1 MAPFLRMLEV
11 QGLSLGD
18 AEAGGFDG
26 LAEAVQRCSRCLDDD
41 ACTQWLE
48 WRGKHGRAPLCRNG
62 AYFHWLRERSRP
74 R

>member
-1 MAPFLRMLEV
+1 MVPFLRMLEV

-41 ACTQWLE
+41 TCTRWLN
-48 WRGKHGRAPLCRNG
+48 WRGKYGRAPFCRNG
-62 AYFHWLRERSRP
+62 GYFHWLRERSRP